1 MVWQNNTPGFL
12 YNLHFS
18 PDKKR
23 AIFTRETSSFNH
35 SLFEV
40 NLVNGTVRRLLN
52 HTQPIRIP
60 ACCYTKDGH
69 GLYLTTDL
77 DSDYLYVAS
86 LDPESGEIEKVAAPN
101 WDCSGLALSP
111 DGSHLAYLI
120 NINGVDAITTMHTS
134 TFETRQCPAPNDD
147 PGIVQGGSLAF
158 APDSQ
163 SIAFSFSSATHTPDI
178 YLWELATDNLR
189 QMTRSSHGGLPTD
202 EFVKPR
208 LIQYPTFDYKKDNA
222 IRKIPAWL
230 YKPGIVTENSRLP
243 VVIMPHGGPES
254 QFRPAFHF
262 LIQYFVHHGYCVLAP
277 NVRGSTGYGKHYSH
291 LDDVRKRM
299 DSVKDLAFAA
309 FWLKA
314 QPEIDPARVIVY
326 GGSYGGFMVL
336 AALTTYPALWAAGVD
351 IVGISNLATFLE
363 NTSDYRR
370 AHREAEY
377 GSLDQDRDFL
387 EEIAPINHIDR
398 IKAPLIV
405 IHGANDPRVPLS
417 EAEQLVDALKS
428 RNIDVEFLVFE
439 DEGHG
444 LVKLK
449 NKQIA
454 YPAII
459 NFLDEVL
466 GC

>member
-1 MVWQNNTPGFL
+1 MVWQNNSPGFL

-23 AIFTRETSSFNH
+23 AIFTNETSSFNH

-40 NLVNGTVRRLLN
+40 NLMNGNVRRLMN
-52 HTQPIRIP
+52 HAHSIRIP
-60 ACCYTKDGH
+60 VCCYANDGDE
-69 GLYLTTDL
+69 LYLTTDL
-77 DSDYLYVAS
+77 DSDFLYIAR
-86 LDPESGEIEKVAAPN
+86 LDLESAELEKVAAPH
-101 WDCSGLALSP
+101 WDCSGLVLSP
-111 DGSHLAYLI
+111 NGSHLAYLVNTEGI
-120 NINGVDAITTMHTS
+120 DTIMTMHTS
-134 TFETRQCPAPNDD
+134 TFETHQCPMGNDSV
-147 PGIVQGGSLAF
+147 GIVQGGSLAF

-163 SIAFSFSSATHTPDI
+163 SIAFAFSSATHTSDI
-178 YLWELATDNLR
+178 YLWELVTDNVR
-189 QMTRSSHGGLPTD
+189 QITRSSHGGLPTD
-202 EFVKPR
+202 SFVNPK
-208 LIQYPTFDYKKDNA
+208 LIHYPTFDYTEDKV
-222 IRKIPAWL
+222 IRKIPAWF
-230 YKPGIVTENSRLP
+230 YKPRNTTENSRLP
-243 VVIMPHGGPES
+243 VVVIPHGGPES

-262 LIQYFVHHGYCVLAP
+262 LIQYFVHHGYCVIAP

-299 DSVKDLAFAA
+299 DSVRDLAYAA
-309 FWLKA
+309 FWLKE
-314 QPEIDPARVIVY
+314 QQEIDPARVIVY

-351 IVGISNLATFLE
+351 IVGISNLVTFLE
-363 NTSDYRR
+363 NTSKYRR
-370 AHREAEY
+370 AHRETEY
-377 GSLDQDRDFL
+377 GSLEEDRDFL

-417 EAEQLVDALKS
+417 EAEQLVRALKS

-449 NKQIA
+449 NKEIA